1 MVFRTMSPDE
11 IRYWYTEELSEAFAP
26 NERKPLQDI
35 LMLQNEGRYELW
47 GLFDATQIAGYATI
61 WKAPGIALVLLDYL
75 GVSKRLRNGG
85 LGSDILSRL
94 RAQGRPIVTE
104 RSFLSQAA
112 ANLKTISG
120 AGASPFTF
128 VTDSH
133 RFMRWLPAV
142 CAGRLLFMTNMGIR
156 WAT

>member
-85 LGSDILSRL
+85 LGS
-94 RAQGRPIVTE
+94 AVTE
-104 RSFLSQAA
+104 WLNDNGYQKPVTRLGLPDNFVEHGTVEELREIVGLDKDSIRRSINIQ
-112 ANLKTISG
+112 
-120 AGASPFTF
+120 
-128 VTDSH
+128 
-133 RFMRWLPAV
+133 
-142 CAGRLLFMTNMGIR
+142 
-156 WAT
+156 